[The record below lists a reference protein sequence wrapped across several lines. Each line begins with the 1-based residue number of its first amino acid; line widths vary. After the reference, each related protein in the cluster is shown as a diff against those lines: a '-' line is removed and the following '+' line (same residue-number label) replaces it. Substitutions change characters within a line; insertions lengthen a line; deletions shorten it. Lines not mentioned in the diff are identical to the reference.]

1 YLFKIHLHRG
11 ISYMINK
18 VNSIDDIIEM

>member
-1 YLFKIHLHRG
+1 LHRG

>member
-1 YLFKIHLHRG
+1 HLHRG

>member
-1 YLFKIHLHRG
+1 FKIHLHRG

>member
-1 YLFKIHLHRG
+1 IHLHRG

>member
-1 YLFKIHLHRG
+1 LFKIHLHRG

>member
-1 YLFKIHLHRG
+1 KIHLHRG